1 MPRLVTLRDFL
12 KEYGI
17 TKETFMKEV
26 NKDKSFYDAY
36 IEWEDRDDATI
47 ISPKALER
55 LGEAFNDDNTESQKK
70 DNEISN
76 INKPDK
82 TKTIPAVSPNKAV
95 LKKNKQDVFAE
106 DPTMT
111 QVDTQIKTDFT
122 KNKDVKALYKEYKQ
136 AGLTPLVSKDGES
149 LEGYIKRLK
158 QYLDAHTP
166 EAVNMSPF
174 MNKPEAQAEEIKPET
189 EKETPTEKRIIK
201 KGTKKVAE
209 TRKRKT
215 KYNLTRQFIAEHGF
229 INVGDNIKQLRQM
242 LMSDGSHKPEDVA
255 VMLDEEVKNEFTK
268 SYFVINADEGI
279 YLIKRSTLNSIA
291 KDVLFVEKE

>member
-12 KEYGI
+12 KDYGI
-17 TKETFMKEV
+17 TKETFMKEI
-26 NKDKSFYDAY
+26 NKDKDFYDAY

-47 ISPKALER
+47 ISPKALEK
-55 LGEAFNDDNTESQKK
+55 LGEAFNDDNIESQNKN
-70 DNEISN
+70 NEISN
-76 INKPDK
+76 KPDK
-82 TKTIPAVSPNKAV
+82 AKTIPAVSPNKAV
-95 LKKNKQDVFAE
+95 IRENKQDVFAE
-106 DPTMT
+106 DPTMS
-111 QVDTQIKTDFT
+111 QVDAQIKTDFT

-136 AGLTPLVSKDGES
+136 AGLTPFVSKDGES

-166 EAVNMSPF
+166 DPVNMSPF
-174 MNKPEAQAEEIKPET
+174 MNKPEAQTEVVKTET
-189 EKETPTEKRIIK
+189 EKETSTEKRVIK